1 VNSSLEVHH
10 VTNKEESAFEMP
22 LPIAHGL
29 LGATIV
35 AAVHTQPSKHYYAPL
50 LFGAVLAIAADSDFL
65 LVFVFHS
72 KSWHRGF
79 SHSLV
84 AGLFVLFFFVWR
96 FGKERLADALA
107 FGLAFASHGILD
119 YLTTKE
125 GGGVEL
131 FWPFSREELRLG
143 WWGLSE
149 LPSILSRVEILRA
162 LLVEFLLFAPML
174 LLVLLLRKLR
184 LKRVNYTAKA
194 T

>member
-1 VNSSLEVHH
+1 
-10 VTNKEESAFEMP
+10 MP

-50 LFGAVLAIAADSDFL
+50 LFGALLAIAADSDFL

-72 KSWHRGF
+72 RSWHRGF

-84 AGLFVLFFFVWR
+84 TGLFVLFLFVWR
-96 FGKERLADALA
+96 FGKQRLADAIA
-107 FGLAFASHGILD
+107 FGLAFASHGFLD

-131 FWPFSREELRLG
+131 FWPFSREGLRLG

-149 LPSILSRVEILRA
+149 IPSILSRVEVLRA
-162 LLVEFLLFAPML
+162 LLVEVLLFAPML
-174 LLVLLLRKLR
+174 LLVVLLRKLII
-184 LKRVNYTAKA
+184 KDVNSIAKA

>member
-1 VNSSLEVHH
+1 
-10 VTNKEESAFEMP
+10 MP

-35 AAVHTQPSKHYYAPL
+35 AAVRTQPSKHFYAPL
-50 LFGAVLAIAADSDFL
+50 LFGAFLAIAADSDFL
-65 LVFVFHS
+65 LVFVFDS
-72 KSWHRGF
+72 RSWHRGF

-84 AGLFVLFFFVWR
+84 TGLFVLFLFVWR
-96 FGKERLADALA
+96 FGKHRRADAIA

-131 FWPFSREELRLG
+131 FWPFSREGLRLG

-149 LPSILSRVEILRA
+149 IPSILSGAEVLRA
-162 LLVEFLLFAPML
+162 LLVEFLLFVPML
-174 LLVLLLRKLR
+174 LLVVLLRR
-184 LKRVNYTAKA
+184 LIIKDLDSTAKA